1 MDMKPVIFASIMISA
16 ALFAGAAAV
25 GAPAPQGDAVKG
37 KAAYDHY
44 GCYTCH
50 GTEGQGA
57 AATGKKLAPNP
68 LPYAAFSGFVRTTSL
83 AMPPF
88 TEQILP
94 EPDLADIHAYLR
106 SIPASPNPATIP
118 LLQEAGK

>member
-1 MDMKPVIFASIMISA
+1 MKLVAFSSVLVSA

-25 GAPAPQGDAVKG
+25 GAPAPQGDPAKG
-37 KAAYDHY
+37 KTAYLNY

-50 GTEGQGA
+50 GYEGQGA

-68 LPYAAFSGFVRTTSL
+68 LPYPAFSAFVRTTSL
-83 AMPPF
+83 QMPPF

-94 EPDLADIHAYLR
+94 EQDLADIHAYLR
-106 SIPASPNPATIP
+106 TIPATPDPATIP
-118 LLQEAGK
+118 LLKEIGG

>member
-1 MDMKPVIFASIMISA
+1 MTIVRFASA
-16 ALFAGAAAV
+16 TLVVALFAGAAAIA
-25 GAPAPQGDAVKG
+25 APAPQGDATRG
-37 KAAYDHY
+37 KAVFTQY

-68 LPYAAFSGFVRTTSL
+68 LPYAAFSGFVRTTSRD
-83 AMPPF
+83 MPPF

-94 EPDLADIHAYLR
+94 ERDLIDIHAYLR
-106 SIPASPNPATIP
+106 SIPASPNPSTIP
-118 LLQEAGK
+118 LLRDAGG

>member
-1 MDMKPVIFASIMISA
+1 MKLAIFAPVMISA

-25 GAPAPQGDAVKG
+25 SAPAPQGDAVKG
-37 KAAYDHY
+37 KASFLKY

-50 GTEGQGA
+50 GYEGQGA

-68 LPYAAFSGFVRTTSL
+68 LAYPAFSGFVRSTSRD
-83 AMPPF
+83 MPPF

-94 EPDLADIHAYLR
+94 DQDLMDIHAYLR
-106 SIPASPNPATIP
+106 SIPPAPNPATIP
-118 LLQEAGK
+118 LLQGAGG

>member
-1 MDMKPVIFASIMISA
+1 MKLAVFSSVVLSA
-16 ALFAGAAAV
+16 ALFAGAAAI

-37 KAAYDHY
+37 KAAYTRY

-57 AATGKKLAPNP
+57 AATGKKLAPGP
-68 LPYAAFSGFVRTTSL
+68 LAYAAFSGFVRTTSRD
-83 AMPPF
+83 MPPF
-88 TEQILP
+88 TETILP
-94 EPDLADIHAYLR
+94 EQDLADIHAFLR
-106 SIPASPNPATIP
+106 TIPAAPNPATIP

>member
-1 MDMKPVIFASIMISA
+1 MKRFIFASALISA

-25 GAPAPQGDAVKG
+25 GAPAPGGDAVKG
-37 KAAYDHY
+37 KASFFKY

-68 LPYAAFSGFVRTTSL
+68 MAYAAFSGFVRTTSRD
-83 AMPPF
+83 MPPF

-94 EPDLADIHAYLR
+94 EPELADIHAYLR